1 MAVLGH
7 HHLTWDSKRVHGH
20 PLGMDEGIS
29 ILGGAGKI
37 NHVICFK
44 FTIYVCMYSIY
55 LLI

>member
-37 NHVICFK
+37 NHIICF
-44 FTIYVCMYSIY
+44 
-55 LLI
+55 